1 MIDSEL
7 NVTGKPCHF
16 KVTLPH
22 FTRLRQSPLEQGE
35 TDFFMNSV
43 IRRSLARKP
52 VVKLP
57 RISRKQSESF
67 MY

>member
-7 NVTGKPCHF
+7 NVTGKPCDFKITYAHF
-16 KVTLPH
+16 A
-22 FTRLRQSPLEQGE
+22 RLRQSPLEEGE
-35 TDFFMNSV
+35 ADFFMNSV
-43 IRRSLARKP
+43 IRRSLAREP

-67 MY
+67 VY